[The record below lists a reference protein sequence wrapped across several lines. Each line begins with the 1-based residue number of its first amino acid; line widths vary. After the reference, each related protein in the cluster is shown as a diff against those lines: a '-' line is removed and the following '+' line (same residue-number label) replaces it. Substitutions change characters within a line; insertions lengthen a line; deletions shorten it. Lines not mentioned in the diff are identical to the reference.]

1 MSSLLHL
8 YAACRLEEARNTA
21 TMLD

>member
-8 YAACRLEEARNTA
+8 YATCRLEKARNIA

>member
-8 YAACRLEEARNTA
+8 YATCRLEEARNTA
-21 TMLD
+21 TML